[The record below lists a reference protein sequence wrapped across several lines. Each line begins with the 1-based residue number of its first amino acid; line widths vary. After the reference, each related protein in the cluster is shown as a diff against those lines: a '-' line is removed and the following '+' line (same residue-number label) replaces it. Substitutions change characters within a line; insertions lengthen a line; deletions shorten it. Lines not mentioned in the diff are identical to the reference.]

1 MHSGVM
7 SLEQARLAALD
18 KQKKRA
24 VVSAREHADAVDG
37 REVGAYHLLKGLLS
51 VRHGLAARAVRAVA
65 GSRAG
70 QHPDPVRREHPSP
83 VHLPVENATEHA
95 FTRTTREATRM
106 GDGGLGAST
115 LLLGLYSR
123 TSRATR
129 GAALGVDQQR
139 ARGEISRLRAT
150 G

>member
-1 MHSGVM
+1 M
-7 SLEQARLAALD
+7 SLEQAPLAALD
-18 KQKKRA
+18 ERARRA

-83 VHLPVENATEHA
+83 VHLPFAAATEHA
-95 FTRTTREATRM
+95 FTRAAREATRM
-106 GDGGLGAST
+106 GDDRIGT
-115 LLLGLYSR
+115 EHLLLGLYGE
-123 TSRATR
+123 TTDATR
-129 GAALGVDQQR
+129 ALAALGVDQQR
-139 ARGEISRLRAT
+139 ARAEISRLRAT